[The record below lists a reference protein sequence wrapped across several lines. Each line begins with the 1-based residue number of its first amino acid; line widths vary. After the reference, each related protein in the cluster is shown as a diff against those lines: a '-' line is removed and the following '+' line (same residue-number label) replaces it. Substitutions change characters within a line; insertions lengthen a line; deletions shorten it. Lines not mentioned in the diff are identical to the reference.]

1 MVLLFLILV
10 VFVYGS
16 VVAEINGRKI
26 TDREFNVV
34 FNTFWKRVVHL
45 SSVKPSL
52 KEKKIF
58 LMDYVLKLIILEEA
72 KKMGLRVS
80 KKEVKHFIKTNVGV
94 NIEEKPILDMI
105 RAELLT
111 EKLIDKLMGKEKID
125 FSEEKLRAY
134 YEYYRREFYYPTSV
148 KLLGIWTKDR
158 KTALKVRKKLLNGEE
173 IIEGDGFKIGKAS
186 WFSLSTLPRTVKRS
200 FPHISKGSISKPIK
214 IDGGYLIFKI
224 LEKRV
229 GGLIPFERAKPLI
242 KKKILKE
249 KRKEVF
255 RRWFMN
261 VLKNYRVK
269 FYWENL

>member
-173 IIEGDGFKIGKAS
+173 IIEGDGIKIGKAS

-200 FPHISKGSISKPIK
+200 FPYISKGSISKPIK

-224 LEKRV
+224 LEKRE